1 MSRVTTITDP
11 DGRVTTIRQ
20 RGGCGSGC
28 AWVFWLIL
36 AVFVVAAPAEEFP
49 LWGAVLAYALEAV
62 LLAAAIHQW
71 LVRHHQTAPP
81 VAPEKR

>member
-1 MSRVTTITDP
+1 MTKTTITGP
-11 DGRVTTIRQ
+11 DGSVTVTRQ
-20 RGGCGSGC
+20 SGGCGSGC
-28 AWVFWLIL
+28 AGCFWFLL

-71 LVRHHQTAPP
+71 LVRHRQAAPP
-81 VAPEKR
+81 VAPEKK